1 MSVVE
6 KAELGLIFLFVIG
19 LAFTMSIIAPETQF
33 SVVILFGSSLFF
45 CQSLFRDLWYL
56 YAKRRRTK
64 NLNQVEAK
72 QCMCV
77 ESMLGLFGVVL
88 GLLLFISSFDI
99 PITLAKGSVIAIAA
113 AILIVGF
120 LIKDYVFEW
129 NPWRI
134 YKEKDHMNIIVSWK
148 KHN

>member
-19 LAFTMSIIAPETQF
+19 LALTVSIIAPETRF

-64 NLNQVEAK
+64 DLNQVETK

-77 ESMLGLFGVVL
+77 ESMLGLFGVIL

>member
-33 SVVILFGSSLFF
+33 SVVILFSSSLFF

-64 NLNQVEAK
+64 NSNQVETK